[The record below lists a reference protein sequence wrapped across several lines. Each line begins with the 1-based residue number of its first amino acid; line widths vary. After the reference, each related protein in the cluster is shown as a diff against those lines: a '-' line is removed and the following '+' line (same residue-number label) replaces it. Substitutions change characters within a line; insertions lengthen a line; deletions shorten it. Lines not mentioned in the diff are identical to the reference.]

1 MEKKEY
7 MKPQME
13 AIDMKVKPQLMAGSG
28 VTSGDDIGYGGIA
41 DDEEPE

>member
-7 MKPQME
+7 MKPQMK

-28 VTSGDDIGYGGIA
+28 VTSDDIGYGGIA
-41 DDEEPE
+41 SDEEPE